1 MTNQCLNHR
10 YITYDCCR
18 NCKNQS
24 VRCPEYLSDIN
35 YTHKSPRNEKLV
47 GIPDYE
53 PLNGVVTKTTV
64 SVEGTHCESYN
75 LANCCNEGTL

>member
-24 VRCPEYLSDIN
+24 VRCPEYLSDVN
-35 YTHKSPRNEKLV
+35 YTRQTGKLDKV
-47 GIPDYE
+47 LLPV
-53 PLNGVVTKTTV
+53 PLQSSAELG
-64 SVEGTHCESYN
+64 SSAESYN